1 VPGSASP
8 EGDLGAYA
16 SARTKLVDPRP
27 FKRAVDAAT
36 VLAFLLLDLA
46 NMGEGELGLTE
57 QIVDRRNDLA
67 RHLL

>member
-1 VPGSASP
+1 MPGSASP

-16 SARTKLVDPRP
+16 SARTTLVDPRA